1 MHDINRHIWRN
12 IFLNSILIINITIM
26 KITALVAEDLVLFE
40 LGKRFARR
48 RIDLSVTQADL
59 AGQAGVS
66 KRTVERI
73 EAGASTQLSSLIRII
88 RVLDLMQGLEGLLPA
103 AVPESLEFP
112 KQQGKVRQRASSR
125 RRFGS
130 AVEPGPRS
138 GGK

>member
-1 MHDINRHIWRN
+1 
-12 IFLNSILIINITIM
+12 M
-26 KITALVAEDLVLFE
+26 KITALVAEDLVLIE

-59 AGQAGVS
+59 ARQAGVS

-88 RVLDLMQGLEGLLPA
+88 RVLDLMQGLEGLVPA

-112 KQQGKVRQRASSR
+112 KQQGKVRQRASSH

-130 AVEPGPRS
+130 TAEPGPRS